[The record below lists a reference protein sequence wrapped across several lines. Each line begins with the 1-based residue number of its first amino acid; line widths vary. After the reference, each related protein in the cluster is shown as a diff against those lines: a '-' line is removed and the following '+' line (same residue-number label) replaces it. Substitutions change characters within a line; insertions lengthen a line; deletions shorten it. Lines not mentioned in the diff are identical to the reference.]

1 MVHKRT
7 LTRALGPAK
16 LDRPRLERV
25 YPRVRLFRA
34 LERARTRP
42 LVWVSAPAG
51 AGKTSLVGSY
61 LAHKREGPI
70 WYQVDAGDADP
81 ATFFYYL
88 TAAAKRLQ
96 RGIDLPLFTVEY
108 QASLE
113 VYARNYFRRL
123 FGGVRGRRALV
134 LDNYQE
140 VGAESA
146 LHEVIRVAAQ
156 EAPRGVTIFVASRAD
171 PPVAF
176 TRMEASDALARIG
189 WEDIRLSEEET
200 MGIVQLKRD
209 KEPLPTDVIQEIHHY
224 TDGWAAALVLMLE
237 RLKNQPLAR
246 PIATPSGQ
254 ADIFHYFADEIL
266 ERSVPAVQ
274 EFLVQTALLDR
285 FSADMAATLTGNAA
299 AWHILRDLVA
309 RNYFTVEHTAAVAT
323 YEYHPLF
330 QAFLRRRAQE
340 KYGTALP
347 QLLRR
352 ASTILAGERQYNR
365 AVALLAEAGH
375 WEGLEELVLANAPS
389 LVAQGRWK
397 TLADWIQLLP
407 ASRRETSPEMLY
419 WSGVA
424 TLPFDPR
431 GARTA
436 LSRAY
441 GQFKDAGDG
450 ARQALAWCAVVD
462 SVVFEWG
469 DFRPLD
475 EWIDEIEV
483 ELGRRRREYAPALE
497 AQVACGVFMA
507 LMSRRPQHPDIGA
520 WAQRAWDLTIGG
532 GDAALRVKA
541 GPHLLL
547 YYTWWIG
554 DLAKAELLLKAL
566 RELVEDPNAAPL
578 VQTTWCAMAA
588 AFHWMSAE
596 NERCIETV
604 ENGLKVA
611 RQTGVHAWDMLLC
624 SQAVFAALSS
634 GQDARAEEFL
644 ERMARLRHASRP
656 MDNAMYYYLSA
667 WLLHRRGEHAAAREH
682 AKTAV
687 NMAEAAG
694 AVFQAAIFWNDY
706 GRTLFYSG
714 DEAGARDAV
723 HRSLAV
729 GYEIRAKTVEY
740 LCFLVEAEI
749 ALRRGDDEAC
759 GAALRHSLQVG
770 RQQGFLNH
778 TWWDDATMARL
789 YGHALEAGI
798 EPEYVTSMIRLR
810 RLRPPEPVGAVE
822 QWPWPLK
829 IYTLGRFS
837 VVKDGKPL
845 ELEAGSKRKPLELLM
860 ALIALGGSGVSQT
873 KLTDAL
879 WPEVEG
885 HLAQQTFEVT
895 LHRLRKLIG
904 QEPALVLKDGKL
916 SLDAHHCWVDSWVCE
931 HLLGRIER
939 ALHGSPACPD
949 DIDRLAAQLLALY
962 QGPFLATEAEQPWL
976 LSPRER
982 LRSKFLRQFC
992 ALGHYW
998 EGDGKWDK
1006 AINGYLQGVEV
1017 DPLAEEFYRS
1027 LMRCYRRQGRPAEAC
1042 AVYARCRNTLK
1053 TVLGV
1058 NPSPETE
1065 TLRRAIDDDQ
1075 TKRS

>member
-1 MVHKRT
+1 MAHKRT
-7 LTRALGPAK
+7 PARALGPAK

-25 YPRVRLFRA
+25 YPRVRLFRV

-61 LAHKREGPI
+61 LAHKRERHI

-96 RGIDLPLFTVEY
+96 RGIELPLFTVEY

-123 FGGVRGRRALV
+123 FGRARGRRALV

-171 PPVAF
+171 PPVGF
-176 TRMEASDALARIG
+176 SRLEASDALARIG

-200 MGIVQLKRD
+200 TSIVRLKRD
-209 KEPLPTDVIQEIHHY
+209 KEPLPVDVIQEIHHY

-237 RLKNQPLAR
+237 RLKNQPLTR

-254 ADIFHYFADEIL
+254 ADIFHYFANEIL
-266 ERSVPAVQ
+266 ERSAPAVQ
-274 EFLVQTALLDR
+274 EFLIQTALLER
-285 FSADMAATLTGNAA
+285 FSAGMSAALTGNTCAE
-299 AWHILRDLVA
+299 HFLRDLVA
-309 RNYFTVEHTAAVAT
+309 RNYFTVEHAAAVAT

-340 KYGTALP
+340 KYGAALP

-352 ASTILAGERQYNR
+352 ASAILAGERQYDR

-375 WEGLEELVLANAPS
+375 WEGLAELVLANAPS

-397 TLADWIQLLP
+397 TLADWIERLP
-407 ASRRETSPEMLY
+407 ADRREASPEMLY

-431 GARTA
+431 GARGA

-441 GQFKDAGDG
+441 RQFKDAGDG
-450 ARQALAWCAVVD
+450 VRQVLAWCAVVD

-483 ELGRRRREYAPALE
+483 ELGRRRREYAPVLE

-532 GDAALRVKA
+532 GDAALRMKV
-541 GPHLLL
+541 GPHLVL

-566 RELVEDPNAAPL
+566 RELAEDPNAAPL
-578 VQTTWCAMAA
+578 AQTTWCAMAA

-604 ENGLKVA
+604 EHGLKVA
-611 RQTGVHAWDMLLC
+611 GETGVHAWDMLLY

-634 GQDARAEEFL
+634 GQDARAQEFL
-644 ERMARLRHASRP
+644 QRMARLRHASRP

-667 WLLHRRGEHAAAREH
+667 
-682 AKTAV
+682 
-687 NMAEAAG
+687 
-694 AVFQAAIFWNDY
+694 
-706 GRTLFYSG
+706 
-714 DEAGARDAV
+714 
-723 HRSLAV
+723 
-729 GYEIRAKTVEY
+729 
-740 LCFLVEAEI
+740 
-749 ALRRGDDEAC
+749 
-759 GAALRHSLQVG
+759 
-770 RQQGFLNH
+770 
-778 TWWDDATMARL
+778 
-789 YGHALEAGI
+789 
-798 EPEYVTSMIRLR
+798 
-810 RLRPPEPVGAVE
+810 
-822 QWPWPLK
+822 
-829 IYTLGRFS
+829 
-837 VVKDGKPL
+837 
-845 ELEAGSKRKPLELLM
+845 
-860 ALIALGGSGVSQT
+860 
-873 KLTDAL
+873 
-879 WPEVEG
+879 
-885 HLAQQTFEVT
+885 
-895 LHRLRKLIG
+895 
-904 QEPALVLKDGKL
+904 
-916 SLDAHHCWVDSWVCE
+916 
-931 HLLGRIER
+931 
-939 ALHGSPACPD
+939 
-949 DIDRLAAQLLALY
+949 
-962 QGPFLATEAEQPWL
+962 
-976 LSPRER
+976 
-982 LRSKFLRQFC
+982 
-992 ALGHYW
+992 
-998 EGDGKWDK
+998 
-1006 AINGYLQGVEV
+1006 
-1017 DPLAEEFYRS
+1017 
-1027 LMRCYRRQGRPAEAC
+1027 
-1042 AVYARCRNTLK
+1042 
-1053 TVLGV
+1053 
-1058 NPSPETE
+1058 
-1065 TLRRAIDDDQ
+1065 
-1075 TKRS
+1075 